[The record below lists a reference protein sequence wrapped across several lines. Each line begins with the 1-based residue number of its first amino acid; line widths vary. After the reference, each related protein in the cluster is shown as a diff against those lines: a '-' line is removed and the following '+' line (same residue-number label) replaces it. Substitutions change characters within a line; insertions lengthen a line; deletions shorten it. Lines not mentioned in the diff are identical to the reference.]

1 MMVVVGH
8 GAPVLVEMPTLVK
21 FLDPFRV
28 PLLAPFS
35 TLSGFVIWLNYAGSF
50 SDHIDRKHT

>member
-28 PLLAPFS
+28 LLLAPFS

-50 SDHIDRKHT
+50 SD